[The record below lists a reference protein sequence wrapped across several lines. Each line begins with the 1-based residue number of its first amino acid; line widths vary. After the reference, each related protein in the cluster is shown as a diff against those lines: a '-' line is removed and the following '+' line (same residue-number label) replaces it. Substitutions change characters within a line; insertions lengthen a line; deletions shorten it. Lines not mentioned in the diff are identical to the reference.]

1 MACTYTYNGKEYS
14 FNELSLLLKNGLADE
29 LYANNVISNPGVY
42 TSQVISTGEDI
53 QVIDSSNLSA
63 NVLGNTFSANMY
75 RQAQKIVKSLSKI
88 APNLSFQFVNSTEEM
103 ARIANELGKPSLV
116 NSDAFYAKVNGV
128 GTVYINMPVTTANNR
143 GNVAFHEGL
152 HPLTNAL
159 FNAQPELRDQMHSQI
174 VALANDK
181 NLTDEQRAI
190 INEAIQFG
198 KGYTEDG
205 PDVEKNEVIVEFL
218 SKVAN
223 QELTFDPKNR
233 STWNAITDFL
243 NNLAGLLGINLRVG
257 PDNMTANNVV
267 AFANIVGD
275 ALRGGET
282 IAFDDIMKQT
292 NENID
297 NAATYQY
304 PENLE
309 DAIDNS
315 VQESRKIGNMGIVKT
330 ANMEEGKYDKLKK
343 AGKIV
348 FNATKNLIKNT
359 PLTITFPDS
368 MMVGKLD
375 MPVVNLDGTTTV
387 KTVSNGSGG
396 VVFVAEFGD
405 VWANGGVESTT
416 ANNLAKQINEKIK
429 LSELIYGKG
438 NGKTFL
444 LLGQGSGG
452 KMMSNRE
459 SLKGSVTIIENLHR
473 LNVINDD
480 TLKKSLEK
488 ALRTTLSTLN
498 SQLSSTKKS
507 IKKIKEETLPEVAT
521 KKYEKESDR
530 AKEEK
535 KLARQIQSK
544 EREVIEIQKQL
555 DEQTSIVND
564 FVDQIKSTEGGALE
578 GVFERLFAE
587 NSTFQSRGSAMK
599 TLWMQL
605 YSNAPKGSEQRKAIM
620 ESVGVPETVTTQ
632 DDFLTVVGENL
643 FEEPILNGVPPKYIY
658 AAIEINNLVEV
669 VPGTHESYPW
679 HIKQIDGAQPTLH
692 FFKDAFDSET
702 IFYNASKGK
711 MVEKAAQIGA
721 SQTQISYGNIFV
733 AENKE
738 DIDQIEAMLNKVK
751 EDLGIQESRS
761 INVKE
766 VSNKIQ
772 SLPQSKIN
780 SLKNALTGNIKAPN
794 KVEKAYKLFRV
805 DPSKP
810 GELFPLFVD
819 ANKSVPFGTWIE
831 ATAGELKQ
839 QADGKKMVK
848 SKLGPLAYRPGWHSG
863 DIPVATHIGG
873 KLNNEDKAP
882 SLRPENQVWAEI
894 EVPNDYNWQ
903 TEAEARATRNKNGEI
918 VSRTAHITDQ
928 VPTKGF
934 YKYKTNSNMTGSWMI
949 SGEMKV
955 NRILSDE
962 EVDQINKNAKAS
974 DLKRTE
980 PFNRGKYGFGENGKP
995 IDEKQ
1000 SDSNLIARAYLE
1012 AKKNLDNPSFVNAIE
1027 NEIGIQESRIKP
1039 SSKVV
1044 IQGVTVKTPSAS
1056 EMKSIDAER
1065 TSMKWFKDKVNELP
1079 STPASVNNVVFTLQ
1093 NNVFALVTG
1102 QNPEAT
1108 PMFESDNNKL
1118 TEASKKWLKERGYT
1132 EYYPVVGRY
1141 GVGEESLMVP
1151 YMTEQDALD
1160 FCNAFKQ
1167 DSVATNDKILYKDGS
1182 YNERDKEQDNFDR
1195 SIDEEGAD
1203 FLSYINA
1210 NGNKFGFSLGYN
1222 FESKYNKQGDKV
1234 DEEGNIIEPGASII
1248 QQSYSGG
1255 SIISSTP
1262 TYQKATIDINN
1273 NMVFY
1278 TNANMSKVDFSR
1290 GNNTHII
1297 SVDQKLVY
1305 PLAQDPLNIK
1315 ADNKTDDAILAAAN
1329 KLGFAVVVND
1339 MSAENGKVDVM
1350 TNVSLSPKEIGTA
1363 VYPSNNQLIQ
1373 ESRTASIVEVTDPI
1387 ITGKRNRSVYDSS
1400 VPVVEVSKMMNN
1412 SIGSVVREY
1421 FLPKRGASENIKSR
1435 QERINASMATTIDQ
1449 IVEAANNAEKV
1460 INTYVTEQAKAK
1472 GITERAVQVFVTGA
1486 YNGEYN
1492 PATGNQYINELPP
1505 AVAAAVR
1512 NLRQST
1518 QNLQEVMIK
1527 SDTVSPDVALVIK
1540 NSINNKGKLYS
1551 KRSFAAYEVSP
1562 SWIRKKLGL
1571 KKKWFANLPENVKT
1585 QARDKFIEYALDG
1598 SLDEGFA
1605 LDVANYYKNYV
1616 NKLKEMDK
1624 AGVSPYDPN
1633 YIALADQKAIEEK
1646 RLFDEAGKIAD
1657 EYMDKIERYNDG
1669 ETTFSLGGKPIK
1681 MKDYKA
1687 RSKAIPQEILDYL
1700 GEITD
1705 PVEVFRLTAMKLT
1718 RMAYSHQMI
1727 AQMKD
1732 LGMDAGMVLPPG
1744 KATPKGWIKLNNI
1757 ADVDKRTM
1765 LKAGKDAIEAKEV
1778 EFTNPFGVLKGHSVH
1793 PAIYNMIFDT
1803 PVQAGLYY
1811 KYITSNIKKGKTV
1824 FSPVTLIKNWVGYVW
1839 FGLANGAV
1847 SEAIAFSPTV
1857 TRSIKDQYDKVG
1869 LVNYLMNV
1877 YNDSKKLGLSSSIDA
1892 DDFRNISDRLAQDKK
1907 LMAALANSSNPS
1919 ETLMQHVMDMTW
1931 NGTKKTV
1938 EGVSDFFM
1946 QAMQLGD
1953 AIPKAM
1959 MFEIFRNSAAQVVA
1973 GTGYYQLSEE
1983 DKAKV
1988 DETAAR
1994 RVKRTTVTD
2003 QRSIKAADFLQRK
2016 FGIFGTFPRFLV
2028 ESLRNFSNNHL
2039 LVVNPGVLTE
2049 GVEFSKDPTK
2059 DKQVK
2064 RALAAKTVIAH
2075 VSGLVGYYSLLAL
2088 VRSGLGFG
2096 DDDDDKI
2103 LAYNNMSTISQIG
2116 ERMSKQEG
2124 TVTQSEA
2131 LRFFLPDWDKYGNLS
2146 AQINKGGTVDYI
2158 NLSSTDPFNVYHQVA
2173 RAFVYAEN
2181 PGAGAKEAA
2190 KQVLTPVLDYEI
2202 FFDAFK
2208 NAMSGVDDK
2217 GHRLYTD
2224 FDSSPEKAWAG
2235 MKYMWKKA
2243 APGIVTTSVRY
2254 LEKTQREKKEATAGN
2269 AFEYM
2274 IKEGVLG
2281 RHSQLDVKRELGKI
2295 VKDLNKKW
2303 TDAVGIQYSEAIK
2316 SDSESDYNAAM
2327 ERRNKNAREFAS
2339 QVNLAIMNGYALGL
2353 SQNDVVEIMAKT
2365 RVPKIIGVAALAGG
2379 EYITNLKINDL
2390 MLRDP
2395 SWMSNPNEK

>member
-75 RQAQKIVKSLSKI
+75 RQAQKIIKSLSKI

-103 ARIANELGKPSLV
+103 ARIANELGKPNLV

-159 FNAQPELRDQMHSQI
+159 FNAQPELRDKMHSQI

-223 QELTFDPKNR
+223 QELTFDSKNR

-396 VVFVAEFGD
+396 VLFVAEFGD
-405 VWANGGVESTT
+405 VWANGGVESTA
-416 ANNLAKQINEKIK
+416 ANNLKNQINEKIK

-473 LNVINDD
+473 LNIINDD

-632 DDFLTVVGENL
+632 DDFLTEVGENL

-658 AAIEINNLVEV
+658 AAIEINNLVDV
-669 VPGTHESYPW
+669 FPGTHESYPW
-679 HIKQIDGAQPTLH
+679 HIRQIDGAQPTLH

-711 MVEKAAQIGA
+711 MVDKAAQIGA
-721 SQTQISYGNIFV
+721 AQTQISYGNIFV

-751 EDLGIQESRS
+751 EDLE
-761 INVKE
+761 
-766 VSNKIQ
+766 
-772 SLPQSKIN
+772 
-780 SLKNALTGNIKAPN
+780 
-794 KVEKAYKLFRV
+794 
-805 DPSKP
+805 
-810 GELFPLFVD
+810 
-819 ANKSVPFGTWIE
+819 
-831 ATAGELKQ
+831 
-839 QADGKKMVK
+839 
-848 SKLGPLAYRPGWHSG
+848 
-863 DIPVATHIGG
+863 
-873 KLNNEDKAP
+873 
-882 SLRPENQVWAEI
+882 
-894 EVPNDYNWQ
+894 
-903 TEAEARATRNKNGEI
+903 
-918 VSRTAHITDQ
+918 
-928 VPTKGF
+928 
-934 YKYKTNSNMTGSWMI
+934 
-949 SGEMKV
+949 
-955 NRILSDE
+955 
-962 EVDQINKNAKAS
+962 
-974 DLKRTE
+974 
-980 PFNRGKYGFGENGKP
+980 
-995 IDEKQ
+995 
-1000 SDSNLIARAYLE
+1000 
-1012 AKKNLDNPSFVNAIE
+1012 
-1027 NEIGIQESRIKP
+1027 IQESRIKP
-1039 SSKVV
+1039 NSTLN
-1044 IQGVTVKTPSAS
+1044 IQGVSVKVPSAS

-1065 TSMKWFKDKVNELP
+1065 TSMKWFKDKVNTLP
-1079 STPASVNNVVFTLQ
+1079 STPAPVNNVVFTLQ

-1278 TNANMSKVDFSR
+1278 TNANMSKVDFSK
-1290 GNNTHII
+1290 GSNTHII

-1373 ESRTASIVEVTDPI
+1373 ESRTASVVEVTDPI

-1421 FLPKRGASENIKSR
+1421 FLPRRGASENVKSR
-1435 QERINASMATTIDQ
+1435 QERVNASMATTIDQ

-1460 INTYVTEQAKAK
+1460 INTYIAEQAKAK

-1518 QNLQEVMIK
+1518 QNLQEVMVK

-1571 KKKWFANLPENVKT
+1571 KKKWFANLPENVRT
-1585 QARDKFIEYALDG
+1585 QARDKFVEYALDG

-1877 YNDSKKLGLSSSIDA
+1877 YNDSKKLGLNSSIDA

-1946 QAMQLGD
+1946 QAMRLGD

-1983 DKAKV
+1983 DKVKV

-2059 DKQVK
+2059 DKQIK

-2096 DDDDDKI
+2096 DDDDDKV

-2181 PGAGAKEAA
+2181 PGAGAKEAT

-2254 LEKTQREKKEATAGN
+2254 LEKMQREKKEATAGN

-2281 RHSQLDVKRELGKI
+2281 RHSQLDVKRELGRI

>member
-632 DDFLTVVGENL
+632 DDFLTAVGENL

-711 MVEKAAQIGA
+711 MVDKAAQIGA

-751 EDLGIQESRS
+751 EDLE
-761 INVKE
+761 
-766 VSNKIQ
+766 
-772 SLPQSKIN
+772 
-780 SLKNALTGNIKAPN
+780 
-794 KVEKAYKLFRV
+794 
-805 DPSKP
+805 
-810 GELFPLFVD
+810 
-819 ANKSVPFGTWIE
+819 
-831 ATAGELKQ
+831 
-839 QADGKKMVK
+839 
-848 SKLGPLAYRPGWHSG
+848 
-863 DIPVATHIGG
+863 
-873 KLNNEDKAP
+873 
-882 SLRPENQVWAEI
+882 
-894 EVPNDYNWQ
+894 
-903 TEAEARATRNKNGEI
+903 
-918 VSRTAHITDQ
+918 
-928 VPTKGF
+928 
-934 YKYKTNSNMTGSWMI
+934 
-949 SGEMKV
+949 
-955 NRILSDE
+955 
-962 EVDQINKNAKAS
+962 
-974 DLKRTE
+974 
-980 PFNRGKYGFGENGKP
+980 
-995 IDEKQ
+995 
-1000 SDSNLIARAYLE
+1000 
-1012 AKKNLDNPSFVNAIE
+1012 
-1027 NEIGIQESRIKP
+1027 IQESRIKP
-1039 SSKVV
+1039 NSTLN
-1044 IQGVTVKTPSAS
+1044 IQGVSVKVPSAS

-1079 STPASVNNVVFTLQ
+1079 STPAPVSNVVFTLQ

-1222 FESKYNKQGDKV
+1222 FESKYNKQGDKI
-1234 DEEGNIIEPGASII
+1234 DEEGNIVEPGTSII

-1262 TYQKATIDINN
+1262 TYQKATIDTNN

-1305 PLAQDPLNIK
+1305 PLVQDPLNIK

-1339 MSAENGKVDVM
+1339 MSADNGKVDVM

-1877 YNDSKKLGLSSSIDA
+1877 YNDSKKLGLNSSIDA

-2059 DKQVK
+2059 DKQIK

-2208 NAMSGVDDK
+2208 NAMSGVDNK

-2235 MKYMWKKA
+2235 MKYMWKKT

-2254 LEKTQREKKEATAGN
+2254 LEKMQREKKEATAGN

>member
-632 DDFLTVVGENL
+632 DDFLTAVGENL

-751 EDLGIQESRS
+751 EDLE
-761 INVKE
+761 
-766 VSNKIQ
+766 
-772 SLPQSKIN
+772 
-780 SLKNALTGNIKAPN
+780 
-794 KVEKAYKLFRV
+794 
-805 DPSKP
+805 
-810 GELFPLFVD
+810 
-819 ANKSVPFGTWIE
+819 
-831 ATAGELKQ
+831 
-839 QADGKKMVK
+839 
-848 SKLGPLAYRPGWHSG
+848 
-863 DIPVATHIGG
+863 
-873 KLNNEDKAP
+873 
-882 SLRPENQVWAEI
+882 
-894 EVPNDYNWQ
+894 
-903 TEAEARATRNKNGEI
+903 
-918 VSRTAHITDQ
+918 
-928 VPTKGF
+928 
-934 YKYKTNSNMTGSWMI
+934 
-949 SGEMKV
+949 
-955 NRILSDE
+955 
-962 EVDQINKNAKAS
+962 
-974 DLKRTE
+974 
-980 PFNRGKYGFGENGKP
+980 
-995 IDEKQ
+995 
-1000 SDSNLIARAYLE
+1000 
-1012 AKKNLDNPSFVNAIE
+1012 
-1027 NEIGIQESRIKP
+1027 IQESRIKP
-1039 SSKVV
+1039 NSTLN
-1044 IQGVTVKTPSAS
+1044 IQGVSVKVPSAS

-1065 TSMKWFKDKVNELP
+1065 TSMKWFKDKVNTLP
-1079 STPASVNNVVFTLQ
+1079 STPAPVNNIVFTLQ

-1262 TYQKATIDINN
+1262 TYQKATIDTNN

-1877 YNDSKKLGLSSSIDA
+1877 YNDSKKLGLNSSIDV

-2059 DKQVK
+2059 DKQIK

-2096 DDDDDKI
+2096 DDDDDKV

>member
-498 SQLSSTKKS
+498 SQLASTKKS
-507 IKKIKEETLPEVAT
+507 IKKIKEETIPEVKT

-658 AAIEINNLVEV
+658 AAIEVNNLVEV

-679 HIKQIDGAQPTLH
+679 HIRQIDGAQPTLH

-751 EDLGIQESRS
+751 EDLE
-761 INVKE
+761 
-766 VSNKIQ
+766 
-772 SLPQSKIN
+772 
-780 SLKNALTGNIKAPN
+780 
-794 KVEKAYKLFRV
+794 
-805 DPSKP
+805 
-810 GELFPLFVD
+810 
-819 ANKSVPFGTWIE
+819 
-831 ATAGELKQ
+831 
-839 QADGKKMVK
+839 
-848 SKLGPLAYRPGWHSG
+848 
-863 DIPVATHIGG
+863 
-873 KLNNEDKAP
+873 
-882 SLRPENQVWAEI
+882 
-894 EVPNDYNWQ
+894 
-903 TEAEARATRNKNGEI
+903 
-918 VSRTAHITDQ
+918 
-928 VPTKGF
+928 
-934 YKYKTNSNMTGSWMI
+934 
-949 SGEMKV
+949 
-955 NRILSDE
+955 
-962 EVDQINKNAKAS
+962 
-974 DLKRTE
+974 
-980 PFNRGKYGFGENGKP
+980 
-995 IDEKQ
+995 
-1000 SDSNLIARAYLE
+1000 
-1012 AKKNLDNPSFVNAIE
+1012 
-1027 NEIGIQESRIKP
+1027 IQESRIKP
-1039 SSKVV
+1039 NSTLN
-1044 IQGVTVKTPSAS
+1044 IQGASVKVPSAS

-1079 STPASVNNVVFTLQ
+1079 STPASVSNVVFTLQ

-1262 TYQKATIDINN
+1262 TYQKATIDTNN

-1449 IVEAANNAEKV
+1449 IVDAANNAEKV

-1877 YNDSKKLGLSSSIDA
+1877 YNDSKKLGLNSSIDA

-2059 DKQVK
+2059 DKQIK

-2254 LEKTQREKKEATAGN
+2254 LEKMQREKKEATAGN

-2395 SWMSNPNEK
+2395 SWMSNTNEK

>member
-330 ANMEEGKYDKLKK
+330 ANIEEGKYDKLKK

-396 VVFVAEFGD
+396 VLFVAEFGD
-405 VWANGGVESTT
+405 VWANGGVESTS
-416 ANNLAKQINEKIK
+416 ANNLKNQINEKIK

-473 LNVINDD
+473 LNIINDD

-578 GVFERLFAE
+578 GVFEKLFAE

-620 ESVGVPETVTTQ
+620 DSIGVPETVTTQ
-632 DDFLTVVGENL
+632 DDFLTTVGENL
-643 FEEPILNGVPPKYIY
+643 FEEPVLNGVPPKYIY

-679 HIKQIDGAQPTLH
+679 HIRQIDGAQPTLH
-692 FFKDAFDSET
+692 FFKDAFDSEN

-711 MVEKAAQIGA
+711 KIDKAAQIGA
-721 SQTQISYGNIFV
+721 TQTQISYGNIFV

-751 EDLGIQESRS
+751 QDL
-761 INVKE
+761 
-766 VSNKIQ
+766 
-772 SLPQSKIN
+772 
-780 SLKNALTGNIKAPN
+780 
-794 KVEKAYKLFRV
+794 
-805 DPSKP
+805 D
-810 GELFPLFVD
+810 
-819 ANKSVPFGTWIE
+819 
-831 ATAGELKQ
+831 
-839 QADGKKMVK
+839 
-848 SKLGPLAYRPGWHSG
+848 
-863 DIPVATHIGG
+863 
-873 KLNNEDKAP
+873 
-882 SLRPENQVWAEI
+882 
-894 EVPNDYNWQ
+894 
-903 TEAEARATRNKNGEI
+903 
-918 VSRTAHITDQ
+918 
-928 VPTKGF
+928 
-934 YKYKTNSNMTGSWMI
+934 
-949 SGEMKV
+949 
-955 NRILSDE
+955 
-962 EVDQINKNAKAS
+962 
-974 DLKRTE
+974 
-980 PFNRGKYGFGENGKP
+980 
-995 IDEKQ
+995 
-1000 SDSNLIARAYLE
+1000 
-1012 AKKNLDNPSFVNAIE
+1012 
-1027 NEIGIQESRIKP
+1027 IQESRIKP
-1039 SSKVV
+1039 NSTLS
-1044 IQGVTVKTPSAS
+1044 IQGVSVKVPSTS

-1065 TSMKWFKDKVNELP
+1065 TSMKWFKDKVNALP
-1079 STPASVNNVVFTLQ
+1079 STPASVSNVVFTLQ

-1234 DEEGNIIEPGASII
+1234 DEEGNIIETGASII

-1290 GNNTHII
+1290 GSNTHII

-1518 QNLQEVMIK
+1518 QNLQEVMVK

-1877 YNDSKKLGLSSSIDA
+1877 YNDSKKLGLNSSIDA

-2059 DKQVK
+2059 DKQIK
-2064 RALAAKTVIAH
+2064 RALAAKAVIAH

-2096 DDDDDKI
+2096 DDDDDKV

-2116 ERMSKQEG
+2116 ERMNKQDG

-2202 FFDAFK
+2202 FFDSFK

-2235 MKYMWKKA
+2235 MKYMWKKT

-2254 LEKTQREKKEATAGN
+2254 LEKMQREKKEATAGN

-2281 RHSQLDVKRELGKI
+2281 RHSQLDVKRELGRI

>member
-75 RQAQKIVKSLSKI
+75 RQAQKIIKSLSKI

-257 PDNMTANNVV
+257 SDNMTANNVV

-396 VVFVAEFGD
+396 VLFVAEFGD

-473 LNVINDD
+473 LNIINDD

-578 GVFERLFAE
+578 GVFEKLFAE

-620 ESVGVPETVTTQ
+620 ESIGVPETVTTQ
-632 DDFLTVVGENL
+632 DDFLTAVGENL

-658 AAIEINNLVEV
+658 AAIEINNLVDV
-669 VPGTHESYPW
+669 FPGTHESYPW
-679 HIKQIDGAQPTLH
+679 HIRQIDGAQPTLH

-711 MVEKAAQIGA
+711 MVDKAAQIGA
-721 SQTQISYGNIFV
+721 AQTQISYGNIFV

-751 EDLGIQESRS
+751 EDLE
-761 INVKE
+761 
-766 VSNKIQ
+766 
-772 SLPQSKIN
+772 
-780 SLKNALTGNIKAPN
+780 
-794 KVEKAYKLFRV
+794 
-805 DPSKP
+805 
-810 GELFPLFVD
+810 
-819 ANKSVPFGTWIE
+819 
-831 ATAGELKQ
+831 
-839 QADGKKMVK
+839 
-848 SKLGPLAYRPGWHSG
+848 
-863 DIPVATHIGG
+863 
-873 KLNNEDKAP
+873 
-882 SLRPENQVWAEI
+882 
-894 EVPNDYNWQ
+894 
-903 TEAEARATRNKNGEI
+903 
-918 VSRTAHITDQ
+918 
-928 VPTKGF
+928 
-934 YKYKTNSNMTGSWMI
+934 
-949 SGEMKV
+949 
-955 NRILSDE
+955 
-962 EVDQINKNAKAS
+962 
-974 DLKRTE
+974 
-980 PFNRGKYGFGENGKP
+980 
-995 IDEKQ
+995 
-1000 SDSNLIARAYLE
+1000 
-1012 AKKNLDNPSFVNAIE
+1012 
-1027 NEIGIQESRIKP
+1027 IQESRIKP
-1039 SSKVV
+1039 NSTLN
-1044 IQGVTVKTPSAS
+1044 IQGVSVKVPSAS

-1065 TSMKWFKDKVNELP
+1065 TSMKWFKDKVNTLP
-1079 STPASVNNVVFTLQ
+1079 STPAPVNNIVFTLQ
-1093 NNVFALVTG
+1093 NNIFALVTG

-1222 FESKYNKQGDKV
+1222 FESKYNKQGDKI
-1234 DEEGNIIEPGASII
+1234 DEEGNIVEPGSSII

-1262 TYQKATIDINN
+1262 TYQKATIDTNN

-1278 TNANMSKVDFSR
+1278 TNANMSKVDFSK

-1329 KLGFAVVVND
+1329 KIGFAVVVND
-1339 MSAENGKVDVM
+1339 MSSENGKVDVM
-1350 TNVSLSPKEIGTA
+1350 TNVSLSPKEIGTT

-1421 FLPKRGASENIKSR
+1421 FLPRRGASENVKSR
-1435 QERINASMATTIDQ
+1435 QERVNASMATTIDQ

-1460 INTYVTEQAKAK
+1460 INTYIAEQAKAK

-1571 KKKWFANLPENVKT
+1571 KKKWFANLPENVRT
-1585 QARDKFIEYALDG
+1585 QARDKFVEYALDG

-1633 YIALADQKAIEEK
+1633 YIALADQAAIEEK

-1877 YNDSKKLGLSSSIDA
+1877 YNDSKKLGLNSSIDA

-2059 DKQVK
+2059 DKQIK

-2075 VSGLVGYYSLLAL
+2075 ISGLVGYYSLLAL

-2096 DDDDDKI
+2096 DDDDDKV

-2281 RHSQLDVKRELGKI
+2281 RHSQLDVKRELGRI

-2316 SDSESDYNAAM
+2316 SDSESDYNVAM

-2390 MLRDP
+2390 MLKDP

>member
-75 RQAQKIVKSLSKI
+75 RQAQKIIKSLSKI

-174 VALANDK
+174 VALSNDK

-330 ANMEEGKYDKLKK
+330 ASIEEGKYDKLKK

-396 VVFVAEFGD
+396 VFFVAEFGD
-405 VWANGGVESTT
+405 VWANGGVQSTT
-416 ANNLAKQINEKIK
+416 ANNLRNQINEKIK

-473 LNVINDD
+473 LNIINDD

-535 KLARQIQSK
+535 KLERQIQSK

-555 DEQTSIVND
+555 DEQTSVVND

-587 NSTFQSRGSAMK
+587 DSTFQSRGSAMK

-632 DDFLTVVGENL
+632 DDFLTAVGENL

-679 HIKQIDGAQPTLH
+679 HIRQIDGAQPTLH

-711 MVEKAAQIGA
+711 MVDKAAQIGA

-738 DIDQIEAMLNKVK
+738 DIDRIEAMLNKVK
-751 EDLGIQESRS
+751 
-761 INVKE
+761 K
-766 VSNKIQ
+766 
-772 SLPQSKIN
+772 
-780 SLKNALTGNIKAPN
+780 
-794 KVEKAYKLFRV
+794 
-805 DPSKP
+805 
-810 GELFPLFVD
+810 
-819 ANKSVPFGTWIE
+819 
-831 ATAGELKQ
+831 
-839 QADGKKMVK
+839 
-848 SKLGPLAYRPGWHSG
+848 
-863 DIPVATHIGG
+863 
-873 KLNNEDKAP
+873 
-882 SLRPENQVWAEI
+882 
-894 EVPNDYNWQ
+894 
-903 TEAEARATRNKNGEI
+903 
-918 VSRTAHITDQ
+918 
-928 VPTKGF
+928 
-934 YKYKTNSNMTGSWMI
+934 
-949 SGEMKV
+949 
-955 NRILSDE
+955 
-962 EVDQINKNAKAS
+962 
-974 DLKRTE
+974 
-980 PFNRGKYGFGENGKP
+980 
-995 IDEKQ
+995 
-1000 SDSNLIARAYLE
+1000 YLE
-1012 AKKNLDNPSFVNAIE
+1012 
-1027 NEIGIQESRIKP
+1027 IQESRIKP
-1039 SSKVV
+1039 NSTLN
-1044 IQGVTVKTPSAS
+1044 IQGVSIKVPSAS

-1065 TSMKWFKDKVNELP
+1065 TSMKWFKDKVNTLP
-1079 STPASVNNVVFTLQ
+1079 STPAPVNNIVFTLQ

-1222 FESKYNKQGDKV
+1222 FESKYNKQGDKI
-1234 DEEGNIIEPGASII
+1234 DEEGNIVEPGSSII

-1262 TYQKATIDINN
+1262 TYQKATIDTNN

-1290 GNNTHII
+1290 GNNTHMI

-1339 MSAENGKVDVM
+1339 KSAENGKVDVM
-1350 TNVSLSPKEIGTA
+1350 TNVNLSPKEIGTT

-1412 SIGSVVREY
+1412 SIGSIVREY

-1460 INTYVTEQAKAK
+1460 INTYITEQAKAK

-1877 YNDSKKLGLSSSIDA
+1877 YNDSKKLGLNSSIDA

-2059 DKQVK
+2059 DKQIK

-2075 VSGLVGYYSLLAL
+2075 VSGLIGYYSLLAL

-2096 DDDDDKI
+2096 DDDDDKV

-2116 ERMSKQEG
+2116 ERMNKQEG

-2146 AQINKGGTVDYI
+2146 AQINKDGTVDYI

-2173 RAFVYAEN
+2173 RAFVYADN

-2254 LEKTQREKKEATAGN
+2254 LEKMQREKKEATAGN

-2281 RHSQLDVKRELGKI
+2281 RHSQLDVKRELGRI

-2316 SDSESDYNAAM
+2316 SGSESDYNAAM

>member
-29 LYANNVISNPGVY
+29 LYAKNVISNPGVY

-63 NVLGNTFSANMY
+63 NVLGDTFSANMY

-297 NAATYQY
+297 NAPTYQY

-309 DAIDNS
+309 DAIGNS

-330 ANMEEGKYDKLKK
+330 ANIEEGKYDKLKK

-368 MMVGKLD
+368 MMVGKLE

-396 VVFVAEFGD
+396 VLFVAEFGD
-405 VWANGGVESTT
+405 VWANGGVESTS
-416 ANNLAKQINEKIK
+416 ANNLKNQINEKIK

-473 LNVINDD
+473 LNIINDD

-578 GVFERLFAE
+578 GVFEKLFAE

-620 ESVGVPETVTTQ
+620 DSIGVPETVTTQ
-632 DDFLTVVGENL
+632 DDFLTTVGENL
-643 FEEPILNGVPPKYIY
+643 FEEPVLNGVPPKYIY

-679 HIKQIDGAQPTLH
+679 HIRQIDGAQPTLH

-711 MVEKAAQIGA
+711 MVDKAAQIGA
-721 SQTQISYGNIFV
+721 AQTQISYGNIFV

-751 EDLGIQESRS
+751 QDL
-761 INVKE
+761 
-766 VSNKIQ
+766 
-772 SLPQSKIN
+772 
-780 SLKNALTGNIKAPN
+780 
-794 KVEKAYKLFRV
+794 
-805 DPSKP
+805 D
-810 GELFPLFVD
+810 
-819 ANKSVPFGTWIE
+819 
-831 ATAGELKQ
+831 
-839 QADGKKMVK
+839 
-848 SKLGPLAYRPGWHSG
+848 
-863 DIPVATHIGG
+863 
-873 KLNNEDKAP
+873 
-882 SLRPENQVWAEI
+882 
-894 EVPNDYNWQ
+894 
-903 TEAEARATRNKNGEI
+903 
-918 VSRTAHITDQ
+918 
-928 VPTKGF
+928 
-934 YKYKTNSNMTGSWMI
+934 
-949 SGEMKV
+949 
-955 NRILSDE
+955 
-962 EVDQINKNAKAS
+962 
-974 DLKRTE
+974 
-980 PFNRGKYGFGENGKP
+980 
-995 IDEKQ
+995 
-1000 SDSNLIARAYLE
+1000 
-1012 AKKNLDNPSFVNAIE
+1012 
-1027 NEIGIQESRIKP
+1027 IQESRIKP
-1039 SSKVV
+1039 NSTLN
-1044 IQGVTVKTPSAS
+1044 IQGVSVKVPSTS
-1056 EMKSIDAER
+1056 EMKSIDSER
-1065 TSMKWFKDKVNELP
+1065 TSMKWFKDKVNALP
-1079 STPASVNNVVFTLQ
+1079 STPASVSNVVFTLQ

-1234 DEEGNIIEPGASII
+1234 DEEGNIIETGASII

-1297 SVDQKLVY
+1297 SIDQKLIY

-1421 FLPKRGASENIKSR
+1421 FLPRRGASENIKSR

-1449 IVEAANNAEKV
+1449 IVESANNAEKV

-1518 QNLQEVMIK
+1518 QNLQEVMVK

-1877 YNDSKKLGLSSSIDA
+1877 YNDSKKLGLNSSIDA

-2059 DKQVK
+2059 DKQIK
-2064 RALAAKTVIAH
+2064 RALAAKAVIAH

-2096 DDDDDKI
+2096 DDDDDKV

-2116 ERMSKQEG
+2116 ERMNKQDG

-2202 FFDAFK
+2202 FFDSFK

-2235 MKYMWKKA
+2235 MKYMWKKT

-2254 LEKTQREKKEATAGN
+2254 LEKMQREKKEATAGN

-2281 RHSQLDVKRELGKI
+2281 RHSQLDVKRELGRI